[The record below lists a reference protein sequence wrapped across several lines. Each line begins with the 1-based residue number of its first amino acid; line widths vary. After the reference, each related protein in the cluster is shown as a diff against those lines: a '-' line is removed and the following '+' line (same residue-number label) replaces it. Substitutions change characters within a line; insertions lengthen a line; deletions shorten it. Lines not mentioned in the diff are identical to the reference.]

1 MSDFISGGW
10 SIYIGAVVLTSLF
23 ACLGLLFIASRR
35 KVMASD
41 NSTGHVWDEDLRELN
56 NPLPRW
62 WMILFVGT
70 VVFALAYLIFYPGL
84 GSAPGALGWSSRGQ
98 HETQVREAK
107 LVSAPI
113 YASFAGVTTEALARN
128 PQAMAIGQHLF
139 VNTCAGCHGSDARG
153 GKGFPNLT
161 DDDWLHGGT
170 PADIEESITNGRVGS
185 MPPMA
190 AALGSDESVHDVANY
205 VLSLSKSPH
214 DATRA
219 AAGAPKF
226 VVCAACH
233 GPDGK
238 GNTVIGSANLTDN
251 IWLHGHGEAAIVAM
265 ITNGKTNIMPAHK
278 DRFTP
283 EQIHVLAAY
292 VWSLSHP
299 GATVAA
305 AAPAASGAAAR

>member
-10 SIYIGAVVLTSLF
+10 SIYIGAVVLASLL

-35 KVMASD
+35 KVMATD

-62 WMILFVGT
+62 WMILFIGT
-70 VVFALAYLIFYPGL
+70 VFFALAYLVFYPGL
-84 GSAPGALGWSSRGQ
+84 GSAPGTLGWTSRGQ
-98 HETQVREAK
+98 HDTQVREAR
-107 LVSAPI
+107 LVSAPL
-113 YASFAGVTTEALARN
+113 YAAFANVPAETLAHD
-128 PQAMAIGQHLF
+128 PHAMAIGQRLF
-139 VNTCAGCHGSDARG
+139 VNTCAACHGSDARG
-153 GKGFPNLT
+153 GKGFPDLT

-190 AALGSDESVHDVANY
+190 AALGDDAAVHDVANY

-214 DATRA
+214 DAAKA

-233 GPDGK
+233 GPEGK
-238 GNTVIGSANLTDN
+238 GNTAIGSANLTDD
-251 IWLHGHGEAAIVAM
+251 IWLHGRGEAAIVAM
-265 ITNGKTNIMPAHK
+265 IQNGKTNIMPAHK
-278 DRFTP
+278 DRFSA
-283 EQIHVLAAY
+283 EQIHVLASY
-292 VWSLSHP
+292 VWSLSH
-299 GATVAA
+299 GGRTVAA
-305 AAPAASGAAAR
+305 AAPAASGAAR